1 MLKTKYLFLFVLTI
15 LCGGCAQIAT
25 SVATQAG
32 VQVVGEQYLISQ
44 KKPVIKCN
52 VYNIIKGNKMC
63 RVGMVYQVSHKRR
76 KDNGNTSST

>member
-1 MLKTKYLFLFVLTI
+1 MKLLFLLTCLVLI
-15 LCGGCAQIAT
+15 SGCAQIAT

-44 KKPVIKCN
+44 KKPMIKCN

-76 KDNGNTSST
+76 QV